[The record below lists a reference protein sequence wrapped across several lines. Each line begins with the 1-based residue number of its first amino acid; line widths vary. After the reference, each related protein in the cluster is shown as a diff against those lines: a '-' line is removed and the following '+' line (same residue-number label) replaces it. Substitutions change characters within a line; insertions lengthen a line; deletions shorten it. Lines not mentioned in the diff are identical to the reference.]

1 MANQSY
7 SAWGYNQTPKIVFV
21 LILTTVIASICCAAL
36 EPLFLNIF
44 KMNGPQEFFGLSR
57 WGLSNLYLWQ
67 PITCLF
73 LQSEVSGINFS
84 FLITLTFN
92 MYMLWLFGSNLVEA
106 YGSKSFLSL
115 YIFSGMIASLAALMM
130 TSPIR
135 PFFIIAGAGPALLA
149 SFVAWAILHRDTQLL
164 LFFILSV
171 RAKWL
176 LTGVIALTI
185 LIPLSE
191 LNLLN
196 FVYYFTGILIGY
208 LYSTVICGA
217 ASPYIFMEK
226 IDDFFIVLGR
236 RFRAKITRLFSKEK
250 AKSKIVDINTGN
262 TVADDDAFIDEMLSK
277 ISKYGEKSLTWP
289 ERDRMKKISEKK
301 MNKK

>member
-1 MANQSY
+1 MANQTY
-7 SAWGYNQTPKIVFV
+7 SPWGYNQTPKIILAI
-21 LILTTVIASICCAAL
+21 LIITVIASVCSAAL
-36 EPLFLNIF
+36 EPLFINIF
-44 KMNGPQEFFGLSR
+44 KINGPQEFFGLSR
-57 WGLSNLYLWQ
+57 WGLSNFYLWQ

-73 LQSEVSGINFS
+73 LQSEVTGIHFS
-84 FLITLTFN
+84 FLIALTFN

-106 YGSKSFLSL
+106 YGSKSFLGL
-115 YIFSGMIASLAALMM
+115 YFGSGVIASLAALMM
-130 TSPIR
+130 TPPAQ

-164 LFFILSV
+164 LFFIIAV
-171 RAKWL
+171 KARWL
-176 LTGVIALTI
+176 LTAVIALTI

-196 FVYYFTGILIGY
+196 FVYYFTGILVGY
-208 LYSTVICGA
+208 LFSTVIFGA

-226 IDDFFIVLGR
+226 TDDFFIVLGR
-236 RFRAKITRLFSKEK
+236 KIRAKITRLFSKEK

-262 TVADDDAFIDEMLSK
+262 SVADDDAFIDEMLSK

-301 MNKK
+301 MSQK